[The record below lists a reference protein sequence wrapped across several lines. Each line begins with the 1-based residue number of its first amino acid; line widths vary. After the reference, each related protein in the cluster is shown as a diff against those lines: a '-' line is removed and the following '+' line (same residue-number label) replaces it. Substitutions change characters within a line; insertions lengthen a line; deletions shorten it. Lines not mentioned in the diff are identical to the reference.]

1 MVNKSNPSKGR
12 KYSFVLPTWEIQL
25 PASHMFSTFSDSDSK
40 KKKKKVVKIE
50 GEKTAVKIIADS
62 NVKLKYG
69 ILAWMI
75 YIKIIQ
81 FFLQFWLGMLR
92 IMWIL
97 PCPWSLQINFKLIV
111 LNRAAERKV
120 LAIQKVK
127 ILVKE
132 SINLKEIKGANLKAS
147 FVQ

>member
-1 MVNKSNPSKGR
+1 LCFLLEKSSCLQATCLAH
-12 KYSFVLPTWEIQL
+12 SLIQ
-25 PASHMFSTFSDSDSK
+25 TQK
-40 KKKKKVVKIE
+40 KKKKVKIE

-92 IMWIL
+92 II
-97 PCPWSLQINFKLIV
+97 
-111 LNRAAERKV
+111 
-120 LAIQKVK
+120 
-127 ILVKE
+127 
-132 SINLKEIKGANLKAS
+132 
-147 FVQ
+147 

>member
-1 MVNKSNPSKGR
+1 
-12 KYSFVLPTWEIQL
+12 
-25 PASHMFSTFSDSDSK
+25 MFSTFSDSDSK
-40 KKKKKVVKIE
+40 KKKKVKIE

-92 IMWIL
+92 IIWIL
-97 PCPWSLQINFKLIV
+97 PCPWSLRINFKLIV

-132 SINLKEIKGANLKAS
+132 SINLKEIKGANLKVS

>member
-1 MVNKSNPSKGR
+1 
-12 KYSFVLPTWEIQL
+12 
-25 PASHMFSTFSDSDSK
+25 MFSTFSDSDSK
-40 KKKKKVVKIE
+40 KKKKVKIE

-92 IMWIL
+92 II
-97 PCPWSLQINFKLIV
+97 
-111 LNRAAERKV
+111 
-120 LAIQKVK
+120 
-127 ILVKE
+127 
-132 SINLKEIKGANLKAS
+132 
-147 FVQ
+147 